1 MMSIIIEYLVGGGQV
16 KRTMIYLPEQTH
28 QGLRKMAF
36 EANTSMADL
45 IRKAVDVVYGDDIG
59 DIRIMGEEIANYQI
73 YPELAIT
80 LDELRRRKK

>member
-1 MMSIIIEYLVGGGQV
+1 M

-80 LDELRRRKK
+80 LDELHRRKK

>member
-1 MMSIIIEYLVGGGQV
+1 M

-59 DIRIMGEEIANYQI
+59 DIQIMGEEIANYQI
-73 YPELAIT
+73 HPESAIT
-80 LDELRRRKK
+80 LDELRRRKKVNV

>member
-1 MMSIIIEYLVGGGQV
+1 
-16 KRTMIYLPEQTH
+16 
-28 QGLRKMAF
+28 
-36 EANTSMADL
+36 MADL

-80 LDELRRRKK
+80 LDELRRRKKWMYEVKLTSRAQRDVDKLSSINWDRVQVVLDRIEC

>member
-1 MMSIIIEYLVGGGQV
+1 
-16 KRTMIYLPEQTH
+16 MIYLPEQTH

>member
-1 MMSIIIEYLVGGGQV
+1 V